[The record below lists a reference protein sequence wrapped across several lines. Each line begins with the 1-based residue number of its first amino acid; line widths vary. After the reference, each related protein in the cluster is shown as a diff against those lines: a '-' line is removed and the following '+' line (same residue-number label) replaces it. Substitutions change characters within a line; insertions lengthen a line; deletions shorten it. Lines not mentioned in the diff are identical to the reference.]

1 METPV
6 LTATTLMI
14 ILGVVLSTG
23 LALVAIVLQYRK
35 ALLTE
40 QRSKDAIVQ
49 SAVAPEAVDNLS
61 SLLIQ
66 NFKVLNTYYS
76 ENLRQ
81 ARTSTLASISIS
93 VVGFVVIIGG
103 IGIAFTVKEPL
114 IGTVASAAGVVSQ
127 AAAALFF
134 RQNRVFLEQMRDSLG
149 KLVSTQYLMTS
160 VALTKEM
167 STGGRE
173 DEIKEINKHLRGL
186 MDSFHQNRASPAS
199 RA

>member
-1 METPV
+1 MSSFEPKDWILVIGVAGSTV
-6 LTATTLMI
+6 ATL
-14 ILGVVLSTG
+14 L
-23 LALVAIVLQYRK
+23 AIVLQYRR
-35 ALLTE
+35 ALLKE
-40 QRSKDAIVQ
+40 ERSQEAVVQ

-61 SLLIQ
+61 TLMVQ

-103 IGIAFTVKEPL
+103 IAIAFVAKETL
-114 IGTVASAAGVVSQ
+114 IGTVSSAAGMVSQ

-160 VALTKEM
+160 VALAKEL
-167 STGGRE
+167 TAE
-173 DEIKEINKHLRGL
+173 AKDEEVREINAHLRRL
-186 MDSFHQNRASPAS
+186 MDTFHANLRL
-199 RA
+199 

>member
-1 METPV
+1 MSPFEPKD
-6 LTATTLMI
+6 LIA
-14 ILGVVLSTG
+14 ILGVGAATIFSLLT
-23 LALVAIVLQYRK
+23 IVLQYRQ
-35 ALLTE
+35 ALLKE
-40 QRSKDAIVQ
+40 QRSQDAVVQ
-49 SAVAPEAVDNLS
+49 ATVASEAVDNLS
-61 SLLIQ
+61 SLLVQ

-103 IGIAFTVKEPL
+103 IAIAFIAKETL
-114 IGTVASAAGVVSQ
+114 IGTVSSAAGVVSQ

-160 VALTKEM
+160 VALAKEL
-167 STGGRE
+167 SPE
-173 DEIKEINKHLRGL
+173 VKDEEVRQINGHLRRL
-186 MDSFHQNRASPAS
+186 MDTFHANLVPQDHRA
-199 RA
+199 

>member
-160 VALTKEM
+160 VALRSATQA
-167 STGGRE
+167 RQ
-173 DEIKEINKHLRGL
+173 H
-186 MDSFHQNRASPAS
+186 
-199 RA
+199 